1 MGLKPSTLA
10 SAGCRSPK
18 FRGRRLWARITSRY
32 RSLSS
37 MAASG
42 EQRACAF
49 DAGAEPVDFIE
60 GVVERERS
68 AGRGGQLEEIH
79 DRHGAMMAGT
89 NCNPVFVEDG
99 AQIMRMHAG
108 NRK

>member
-18 FRGRRLWARITSRY
+18 FRGRRLWSRITSRY

-37 MAASG
+37 MAASD
-42 EQRACAF
+42 EQRARAF
-49 DAGAEPVDFIE
+49 EARAEPVDFIE

-68 AGRGGQLEEIH
+68 AGRRGQFEEIH

-89 NCNPVFVEDG
+89 HRNPVCVEEG
-99 AQIMRMHAG
+99 AQI
-108 NRK
+108 